1 MNKRQLLI
9 SLINTVLILAFS
21 TGCSL
26 LQKKV
31 DPAQEYTTDSGF
43 QFRFP
48 MSGEWYPGSP
58 QNGMYMVGQKPT
70 SDGTSKLAIVRHG
83 PIHTPGGK
91 TMTNKEI
98 LDGFKRDIENEA
110 KSGRVSKVKS
120 NFAQKKYSGA
130 DCLTFEQSGEDNTA
144 NGAMN
149 MNNEGM
155 ICLHPNRPYHFI
167 WMAMSERW
175 PLNKSSKPAFAD
187 DKKQFFNSLKF
198 IN

>member
-1 MNKRQLLI
+1 MDKIRLSVLLN
-9 SLINTVLILAFS
+9 LVLILAFS
-21 TGCSL
+21 AGCSI
-26 LQKKV
+26 LQKKL
-31 DPAQEYTTDSGF
+31 DPSQEYTTDSGF

-98 LDGFKRDIENEA
+98 LDGFKKDIENEA
-110 KSGRVSKVKS
+110 KGGRVGKVKS
-120 NFAQKKYSGA
+120 NFSQKKYSGA

-149 MNNEGM
+149 MNNDGM
-155 ICLHPNRPYHFI
+155 ICLHPVKPYHFI

-175 PLNKSSKPAFAD
+175 PLGKFGRSSFPE
-187 DKKQFFNSLKF
+187 DKKQFLNSLKF